1 MRTHNL
7 RVFASLWWIFQGG
20 PTLRL
25 AWAGL
30 LLLLAA
36 LACRLEGLPILV
48 PTPTPSP
55 TATATPTPT
64 LTPMPTPTPTPTP
77 TPSPDVLLRQGEES
91 LAVGDTEGALPA
103 FQAAYFAD
111 PNGEHAPRALQNM
124 GRALLMDEDYPK
136 AATVLQELLTR
147 FPAAPEAHDARFL
160 LARALMGQGDPLG
173 AAEQYRAYLN
183 EGTAIAPYIYE
194 WLGDALY
201 AGADYPAAAD
211 AYQSAI
217 DAAPDLSFEVGMR
230 EKLALV
236 RAAQGNYEGALAQYD
251 LILARAR
258 IPEYRARIQH
268 QAAQTLLLLGRYDE
282 AHDRFLDVVQN
293 YPTSPWAYQS
303 LIVLVEAGVP
313 VDDLTRGIVDY
324 YGGAYGPAV
333 EALYRYINA
342 YPQTHSGDAHYYAG
356 LAHLAAGSPALA
368 AVQFQTLV
376 ETHPENA
383 YWGDGWIYWARAL
396 AAQGDTDGAVEVYR
410 TFAATA
416 PSHPRAAGALWSAAQ
431 LLESAGRTEEA
442 AALYEAVHQ
451 TFPTSDYAPPAL
463 LRGGLQRYRL
473 GAPDAAIADWRALVD
488 GYPQSSYR
496 SAGLLWLGK
505 AYLAAGQT
513 LSATDALS
521 QAVQANPTGYYGLR
535 AADLLAN
542 PNALPFPPVR
552 YAPSPPM
559 PQMQAEAET
568 WLAARLGISPTGRLS
583 EPDAALLNDPRLAR
597 GLELW
602 RLGRP
607 EEAKGELE
615 ALRQA
620 TAGDALTQYRLAL
633 LFRDIG
639 LYRSSIIAASMLL
652 RLVGV
657 SPPDA
662 PPFLA
667 RLAYPTYYEDLIVAE
682 AEREGLS
689 PLLLFALVRQESLF
703 ESLATSSAAA
713 HGLMQVIPSTGE
725 YIAGQLGWPPDYR
738 TSDLY
743 RPLVSVRFG
752 TWYLARQRDRFGRL
766 DVALA
771 AYNGGPSNAQRWLDA
786 AGEDADMFLERITL
800 GETRLY
806 LQRIREHYAVYAALY
821 GTGP

>member
-1 MRTHNL
+1 MVSSRRILQSQFL
-7 RVFASLWWIFQGG
+7 RRVWV
-20 PTLRL
+20 
-25 AWAGL
+25 GL
-30 LLLLAA
+30 PLLLAA
-36 LACRLEGLPILV
+36 LACRLERLPIPI

-55 TATATPTPT
+55 TAPFTPTPT
-64 LTPMPTPTPTPTP
+64 PIPTPTPTPTP

-91 LAVGDTEGALPA
+91 LAIGDTAGALTA

-111 PNGEHAPRALQNM
+111 PNGQHAPYALLSL
-124 GRALLMDEDYPK
+124 GRAFLLDEDYPR

-147 FPAAPEAHDARFL
+147 FPATPEAHDARFF
-160 LARALMGQGDPLG
+160 LAQALIGQGDPPG

-194 WLGDALY
+194 WLGDALS

-211 AYQSAI
+211 AYQSAL
-217 DAAPDLSFEVGMR
+217 DAAPDLSFEVGIR

-236 RAAQGNYEGALAQYD
+236 RAAQGDYEGALAQYD

-268 QAAQTLLLLGRYDE
+268 QAAQTLLVLGRYDE
-282 AHDRFLDVVQN
+282 AYDRFLDVVQN

-303 LIVLVEAGVP
+303 LIALVEAGVP

-324 YGGAYGPAV
+324 YGGAYGPSV

-376 ETHPENA
+376 KTHPENA

-396 AAQGDTDGAVEVYR
+396 AAQGDINGAVEVYR

-416 PSHPRAAGALWSAAQ
+416 PDHPRAAESLWAAAQ
-431 LLESAGRTEEA
+431 LLERSGRADEA
-442 AALYEAVHQ
+442 ADLYEAVHRA
-451 TFPTSDYAPPAL
+451 FPTADDAPPAL

-496 SAGLLWLGK
+496 PAGLLWLGK

-513 LSATDALS
+513 LSATEALN

-535 AADLLAN
+535 AADLLAD
-542 PNALPFPPVR
+542 PDAPPFPPVR
-552 YAPSPPM
+552 YASPPQTS
-559 PQMQAEAET
+559 QMQAEAEA
-568 WLAARLGISPTGRLS
+568 WLAARLGIAPTGRLS
-583 EPDAALLNDPRLAR
+583 EPDAAILSDPRWAR
-597 GLELW
+597 GMELW
-602 RLGRP
+602 RLGRA
-607 EEAKGELE
+607 EEAKGEWE

-620 TAGDALTQYRLAL
+620 TADDALTQYRLAL

-639 LYRSSIIAASMLL
+639 LYRSSVIAASTLL

-657 SPPDA
+657 SPLDA

-703 ESLATSSAAA
+703 EALATSSAAA

-725 YIAGQLGWPPDYR
+725 YIAGQLGWPPNYR

-743 RPLVSVRFG
+743 HPLVSVRFG

-771 AYNGGPSNAQRWLDA
+771 AYNGGPTNAQRWLDA
-786 AGEDADMFLERITL
+786 AGGDADMFLEQITL
-800 GETRLY
+800 EETRLY

-821 GTGP
+821 GVGP

>member
-1 MRTHNL
+1 ME
-7 RVFASLWWIFQGG
+7 
-20 PTLRL
+20 PP
-25 AWAGL
+25 
-30 LLLLAA
+30 
-36 LACRLEGLPILV
+36 E
-48 PTPTPSP
+48 
-55 TATATPTPT
+55 
-64 LTPMPTPTPTPTP
+64 
-77 TPSPDVLLRQGEES
+77 GEEA
-91 LAVGDTEGALPA
+91 LAVGDTARAVPAL
-103 FQAAYFAD
+103 QAAYFAD
-111 PNGEHAPRALQNM
+111 PNGEEAPRALLNL
-124 GRALLMDEDYPK
+124 GRAMLLDEDHYR
-136 AATVLQELLTR
+136 AMTVLQELLTR
-147 FPAAPEAHDARFL
+147 FPTAPEAHDARVL
-160 LARALMGQGDPLG
+160 LAQALQGQGDPLG
-173 AAEQYRAYLN
+173 AAQQYRAYLD
-183 EGTAIAPYIYE
+183 EGTSIAPYVYE

-201 AGADYPAAAD
+201 AGAEYPAAAE

-230 EKLALV
+230 EKLALA
-236 RAAQGNYEGALAQYD
+236 RAAQGDYEGALAQYD

-282 AHDRFLDVVQN
+282 AYDRFLDVVQN
-293 YPTSPWAYQS
+293 YPTSPWAYRS
-303 LIVLVEAGVP
+303 LIVLVDAGVP

-356 LAHLAAGSPALA
+356 LAHLAAGSPGLA
-368 AVQFQTLV
+368 ATQFRVLV
-376 ETHPENA
+376 ETHPESA
-383 YWGDGWIYWARAL
+383 HWGDGWIGWARAL
-396 AAQGDTDGAVEVYR
+396 AAQGDVDGAVRTYR

-416 PSHPRAAGALWSAAQ
+416 PGHPRAAESLWAAAQ
-431 LLESAGRTEEA
+431 LLERSGRADEA
-442 AALYEAVHQ
+442 ADLYEAVHR

-463 LRGGLQRYRL
+463 LRGGLQHYRT
-473 GAPDAAIADWRALVD
+473 GALDAATALWRALAD
-488 GYPQSSYR
+488 GYPRSSYR
-496 SAGLLWLGK
+496 AAGLFWLGK

-521 QAVQANPTGYYGLR
+521 QAVQADPTGYYGLR
-535 AADLLAN
+535 AADLLAD
-542 PNALPFPPVR
+542 PNAPPFPPVR
-552 YAPSPPM
+552 YAPAPQT
-559 PQMQAEAET
+559 PQMQAEAEA

-583 EPDAALLNDPRLAR
+583 EPDAALLSDPRLVR

-615 ALRQA
+615 ALRKD

-639 LYRSSIIAASMLL
+639 LYRSSIIAAATVL
-652 RLVGV
+652 RLTGA
-657 SPPDA
+657 SPLDA

-689 PLLLFALVRQESLF
+689 PLLMFALVRQESLF
-703 ESLATSSAAA
+703 EAIATSSAAA

-725 YIAGQLGWPPDYR
+725 YIAGQLNWPPNYR
-738 TSDLY
+738 TADLY
-743 RPLVSVRFG
+743 RPYVSVRFG

-786 AGEDADMFLERITL
+786 AGEDPDMFLEQITF

-806 LQRIREHYAVYAALY
+806 LQRIREHYAIHAALY
-821 GTGP
+821 GAGP